1 MFFQG
6 RGSVFLAEYSSAGT
20 QAPYKVEL
28 CPDLFTVALAQETF
42 SHTSKCG
49 AVDVEDFRGTKS
61 SSGTVNLNFVDV
73 EDKKFALGVFGTV
86 NAAGT
91 AGTVT
96 AETLPSGVAV
106 GDVYFCGGATR
117 NRAITTLVVTDS
129 TGSPVTL
136 VLNTDYTLDAA
147 SGKIKFLTI
156 TGTQPY
162 KLAYGYT
169 NPAAVSLLTAAAKEY
184 VLMFENINK
193 ADSNNPGSFELY
205 RVKFDPAQ
213 NLDFLSDELQAMEL
227 VGSVLADQNRSTTDT
242 VLGQFGR
249 RVL

>member
-6 RGSVFLAEYSSAGT
+6 RGSVFLAEYNSAGT
-20 QAPYKVEL
+20 QAPYKIEL

-73 EDKKFALGVFGTV
+73 ADAKFALGVFGTV
-86 NAAGT
+86 NAIGT
-91 AGTVT
+91 PGTVT
-96 AETLPSGVAV
+96 VETLPTVAV
-106 GDVYFCGGATR
+106 GDVYFAGGGTR
-117 NRAITTLVVTDS
+117 HRALTTLVITDS

-136 VLNTDYTLDAA
+136 VLNTDYTVDVA

-169 NPAAVSLLTAAAKEY
+169 DPAAVSMLTAAAKEY

-213 NLDFLSDELQAMEL
+213 NLDFLSDELQTMEL
-227 VGSVLADQNRSTTDT
+227 VGSVLADQHRSTTDT